1 MGKISKTF
9 AILLTLIITMSCL
22 TLLTVKPANAQTI
35 PKPSVPEFILK
46 FVDASYDVPITY
58 TTDPYTG
65 QNITHQGYHVNNTI
79 LLIAIQNQP
88 LVYQFNGNESF
99 GSESFYYNIQVK
111 GHYAENWTQLYLN
124 DELPMPNVSSTQTS
138 LTLGVLGESGLNINL
153 IGITV
158 PFDGKEDFRV
168 QAMIG
173 YFHKIAVPFS
183 GWVFDGQTSDWS
195 TTQTIAIP
203 TSLSSPN
210 PTPTIPELSWF
221 VIVPLLVGLFAMTV
235 ILRHRKTSNL
245 NK

>member
-1 MGKISKTF
+1 M
-9 AILLTLIITMSCL
+9 ALSCL
-22 TLLTVKPANAQTI
+22 TILTVDPANAQTI

-124 DELPMPNVSSTQTS
+124 DELPMPNVSS
-138 LTLGVLGESGLNINL
+138 